1 MPSGKKARL
10 RKIASGLVFWTG
22 LVLIGILAVPTGVLG
37 CMIFFIWEALSF
49 LLRKIDES

>member
-22 LVLIGILAVPTGVLG
+22 LVLIGVLAIPTGILG
-37 CMIFFIWEALSF
+37 GMIFFIWEALSF
-49 LLRKIDES
+49 LLRKIDKA